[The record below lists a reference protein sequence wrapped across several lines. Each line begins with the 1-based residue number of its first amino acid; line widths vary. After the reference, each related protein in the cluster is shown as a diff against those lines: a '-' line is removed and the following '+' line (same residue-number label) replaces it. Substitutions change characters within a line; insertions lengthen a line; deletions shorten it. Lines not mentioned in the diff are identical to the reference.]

1 VTIRA
6 LIVDDEPLA
15 RERLRTLL
23 EAEEDIEVVGECLDG
38 LTAVDAIREL
48 EPDLVFLDMQ
58 MPELDGIG
66 VVNHIGAGAM
76 PSVIFVTAYD
86 QFAVQAFDAHAV
98 DYILKPFDEERFR
111 TAVQRARH
119 TLRTRTVDGDLDSR
133 LAELLSDLRR
143 PRFLERLAVK
153 TGGKIVFIRT
163 DDIDWVGAEGNYA
176 RIHTGGRTYL
186 IRETMNMLESKLDP
200 NRFLRV
206 HRSTIVNTDAIAE
219 LEPLFQG
226 DYVVILRDGTRLT
239 SSRGYR
245 SNLQAFM
252 SRSS

>member
-23 EAEEDIEVVGECLDG
+23 EAEEDIEIVGECIDG
-38 LTAVDAIREL
+38 PGAVDSIREL
-48 EPDLVFLDMQ
+48 EPDLVFLDVH

-66 VVNHIGAGAM
+66 VVNQIGAGAM
-76 PSVIFVTAYD
+76 PAVVFVTAYD

-98 DYILKPFDEERFR
+98 DYILKPFDEDRFR

-119 TLRTRTVDGDLDSR
+119 TLRGRGGGDLDDR
-133 LAELLSDLRR
+133 LAALLSDLRR

-163 DDIDWVGAEGNYA
+163 DDIDWIGAEGNYA
-176 RIHTGGRTYL
+176 RIHAAGRTYL

-206 HRSTIVNTDAIAE
+206 HRSTIINTDSIAE

-226 DYVVILRDGTRLT
+226 DYVVVLRDGTRLT

-245 SNLQAFM
+245 ANLQSFM